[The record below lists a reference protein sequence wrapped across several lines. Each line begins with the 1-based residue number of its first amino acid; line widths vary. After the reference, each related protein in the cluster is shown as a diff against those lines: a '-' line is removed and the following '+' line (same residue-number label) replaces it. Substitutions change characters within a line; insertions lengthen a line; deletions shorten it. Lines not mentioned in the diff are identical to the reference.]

1 MEEINIIGGGF
12 AGSEA
17 AWQCANRGIK
27 VNLFEMKPIK
37 KSPAHHSDN
46 FAEVVCS
53 NSLGSQIDGNAS
65 ALIKK
70 ELRTLN
76 SLIIEAS
83 DATKVPAGG
92 ALAVDRDLFSEYI
105 TKKLENHSMIQIH
118 RQEVTDIDMSKTNI
132 IATGPL
138 TSSALSE
145 SLVKITGEEYFH
157 FFDAAAP
164 IVEHDSLDFDI
175 VFEQSRYDKG
185 EGVYINCPFDKE
197 QYELFWNELIKAE
210 LAPVK
215 NFDVYVENKNFFE
228 GCMPIEE
235 LAKRGIDTPR
245 YGPLKPVGLTN
256 PRSDKK
262 PYAVVQLRQ
271 DNAAASLYNLVGF
284 QTQLKWGEQ
293 KRIFRLIPG
302 LENAEFVRFG
312 VMHRNA
318 YINSPK
324 LLNAT
329 TQLRNHKNIFI
340 SGLLTGVEG
349 YIESCAMGAL
359 SGINATRYLKG
370 QNLIILPETSMMGA
384 LSQYVSNP
392 EIIKNFQPINSNW
405 GIVKPLEE
413 KIRDK
418 RQRYIA
424 LSERGVKDFNEYIL
438 ANDVNINHLV
448 SS

>member
-27 VNLFEMKPIK
+27 VNLFEMKPVK
-37 KSPAHHSDN
+37 RSPAHFSDN

-70 ELRTLN
+70 ELKLLN
-76 SLIIEAS
+76 SLVMEAAE
-83 DATKVPAGG
+83 ATKVPAGG
-92 ALAVDRDLFSEYI
+92 ALAVDRDLFSQYI
-105 TKKLENHSMIQIH
+105 TKKLEEHPLIEIH
-118 RQEVTDIDMSKTNI
+118 REEVTDIDTSKVTI

-138 TSSALSE
+138 TSSALSQ

-164 IVEHDSLDFDI
+164 IVEHDSLNFDI
-175 VFEQSRYDKG
+175 IFEQSRYDKG
-185 EGVYINCPFDKE
+185 DGMYLNCPFDKE
-197 QYELFWNELIKAE
+197 QYELFWNEIIKAE

-293 KRIFRLIPG
+293 KRVFSLIPG

-324 LLNAT
+324 LLNPT
-329 TQLRNHKNIFI
+329 TQLRNLKNIFI

-359 SGINATRYLKG
+359 SGINAVRFIKG
-370 QNLIILPETSMMGA
+370 QEMLVLPETSMMGA
-384 LSQYVSNP
+384 LSRYVSNP
-392 EIIKNFQPINSNW
+392 EITKNFQPINSNW
-405 GIVKPLEE
+405 GIIKPLEE

-418 RQRYIA
+418 KLRNLA
-424 LSERGVKDFNEYIL
+424 LSERAVKDFSEFVKATEL
-438 ANDVNINHLV
+438 STV
-448 SS
+448 